1 MGNSFFILMR
11 KEEEE
16 EEEEEEDEEDKKE
29 EEKTTD
35 PIDDKKISDLDS
47 LVKILELS
55 LKKNRPLLIVAEDL
69 ESDALGLLVLNNTI
83 LGSSVQALL
92 IAVDHIL

>member
-1 MGNSFFILMR
+1 MR

-29 EEKTTD
+29 EEKTTED

>member
-1 MGNSFFILMR
+1 MR